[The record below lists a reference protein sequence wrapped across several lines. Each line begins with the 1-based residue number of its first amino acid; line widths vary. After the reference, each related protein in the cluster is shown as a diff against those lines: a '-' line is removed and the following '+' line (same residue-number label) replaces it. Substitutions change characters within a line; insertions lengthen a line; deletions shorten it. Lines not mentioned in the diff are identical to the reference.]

1 MMTPSRGGLLNRLV
15 LAGAAGMAVAVIVV
29 ALLALASSERA
40 AAGRRVGRDWRA
52 ASASELLE
60 RHVVDLETGLRGFV
74 PTGDRLFLAPW
85 TAARAAIPQDFAAL
99 RRLTAG
105 QGAQQARLDGIRRA
119 VSAYVGG
126 YAAPALRRR
135 RPVTGVQLDAFNR
148 RGKVLVDSLRAR
160 FDAFDRAEALLLQ
173 RAQSDW
179 TAKQRVFDL
188 ILAGAA
194 FVLLAGLLCLLV
206 YVARV
211 VVAPVRRAIAACV
224 ALGAGE
230 HTFLVP
236 EGAPELRAL
245 SDAFNEMA
253 ERLEQRQAALGEAEE
268 RQRLLLASLPGTLV
282 AMYDGELSCLL
293 LDGPLLREGGIEAAD
308 LIGRSLYET
317 IPTEQAEQLEPC
329 IRRALEG
336 EDASLRH
343 TSSLSGRT
351 YEYDI
356 APLRLADDTIAAAF
370 LVARDITARVDG
382 ERALRDRER
391 MLADSQAVAHVGSW
405 EWDVSGEQM
414 VWSDELCRIAG
425 KPVGF
430 FPTVSEFMA
439 IVHPDDRGR
448 LHSQVENVRDGA
460 GSASEYRIV
469 RPGGEIRHVRTSRF
483 ARVDGTGE
491 VVSVFGTTQDVT
503 ERVEHERELRRL
515 AGIVEQAAEA
525 IISKDSNGRITEWNA
540 GAERLYGYTAEEA
553 IGQPVAML
561 VPDERAGEDRM
572 LLARALAGDTVEQ
585 FWTRRRRK
593 DGALVDVSITV
604 SPLLGAGGRPTGAA
618 VIARDVTARREAE
631 RAQEVALAQLAEAQR
646 IAQVGSWAWNLR
658 TGESEWSEQMYRVFD
673 RDRDRGPL
681 PPSEFLDHVYAEDRE
696 GVADQFRGAREGAR
710 EFALDFR
717 ILAEDGAERV
727 VHAIGQQDQA
737 SPDVFRGTVQDVTAL
752 RRAELELTETKHRL
766 ELIVENLAGSSLI
779 VYDRELRLVSCEGPL
794 FAHVNLDELLGRS
807 LHEVAGKDTV
817 GMMVPRLKRA
827 FEGETSTA
835 VLDADRDGRT
845 LAMHFAPYR
854 LSDGRI
860 EGALV
865 HWQDISPL
873 RAAQE
878 ALHEAEERFGRAFE
892 DAPIGMAL
900 LGLDG
905 QWLRVNAAMCEIT
918 GYRERDLLELDFQT
932 LTHPEDTDGSVGS
945 MHQMLAGTIR
955 NFHTEKRY
963 IHSSGRSIWV
973 NLSVS
978 LVRDDSGKPLYFV
991 SQVENI
997 TERKASEQ
1005 KLTQARAEIDRFFGI
1020 SLDGLVIAD
1029 TEGRLVRVNPAFARI
1044 LGYEPQE
1051 LIGLSLV
1058 DFVHPD
1064 DVLATLASYE
1074 RETSG
1079 QAPLDV
1085 EKRYRRKNGSYRW
1098 LRWSASA
1105 FEDGYVYATAHDI
1118 TDRRQME
1125 DELRASRENAVAASR
1140 AKSEF
1145 VANMSHEIRT
1155 PLNGVVSMAELLLDT
1170 QLSAEQREYA
1180 QVTVTSAH
1188 ALMAV
1193 IDDIL
1198 DFSKIEAG
1206 KLEILEEDYELERV
1220 VDEVCQIIGV
1230 RANEKK
1236 LELACVIDP
1245 SLPAMLRGDATR
1257 VRQVLMNLAGNAVKF
1272 TPTGEVLMHASR
1284 TGGPDGKRL
1293 RLEVTDTGIGI
1304 ESDRLASLFQPFSQ
1318 ADASTTRRF
1327 GGTGLGLSI
1336 SKQLAELMGGTISA
1350 HSLPG
1355 KGSTFWVELPLR
1367 PGGATSTEPATRGDL
1382 TGVRV
1387 LIVDDNETNRRVLEQ
1402 QTARMGMS
1410 PTSAP
1415 NGREALE
1422 LLRGAAEAGRPFE
1435 VGLIDEAMPEMDGLA
1450 LARHIRDTPQLRT
1463 TRLTML
1469 SSGAPPTTGA
1479 HEAGLE
1485 AILIKPVTQSR
1496 LRDQLTRI
1504 LGATPSRQSPIL
1516 GLVPAPR
1523 AGSTAKTER
1532 GRILV
1537 AEDNEINQ
1545 LAATRMLSR
1554 LGFQVDIAHDGAEAV
1569 EFSGRVQYRA
1579 IFMDCQMP
1587 ELDGYEA
1594 TALIRQREGVAHHT
1608 PIVALTA
1615 NTIAGERER
1624 CLAVGM
1630 DHYLAKPLRFAQLAS
1645 LCERILSDSARS
1657 PSPSTTPPPG
1667 TTHTVF
1673 DPSLVHEAVGTE
1685 HAAAVLTIFLEQQD
1699 ACLSEL
1705 DDAIAGNDREHAG
1718 RLAHKLKGSAAVIG
1732 AHDIAEICQE
1742 ICTRSSTTD
1751 ADLEKA
1757 HAALRATSAN
1767 TAAAIRAHI
1776 DRLAPAA

>member
-1 MMTPSRGGLLNRLV
+1 MTPTRGGLFFRFA
-15 LAGAAGMAVAVIVV
+15 LAGAAGTTVAVIVV

-40 AAGRRVGRDWRA
+40 AAGRRVGRDSSA
-52 ASASELLE
+52 ASASQLLE

-74 PTGDRLFLAPW
+74 PTGDRLFLMPW
-85 TAARAAIPQDFAAL
+85 MAARTAIPQDFAQL
-99 RRLTAG
+99 QRLTAG
-105 QGAQQARLDGIRRA
+105 QSVQRARLDGIRSA
-119 VSAYVGG
+119 LSAYIAD
-126 YAAPALRRR
+126 YAAPALRRGQR
-135 RPVTGVQLDAFNR
+135 MTGEQLDAFTW
-148 RGKVLVDSLRAR
+148 RGKLLVDGLRAR
-160 FDAFDRAEALLLQ
+160 FAAFDQAESDLLK

-179 TAKQRVFDL
+179 TAERHRFDL

-194 FVLLAGLLCLLV
+194 FLLLAGLMYLLA

-211 VVAPVRRAIAACV
+211 VVAPVRRVIEACV

-230 HTFLVP
+230 RTVLIP
-236 EGAPELRAL
+236 EGAPEFRAL

-253 ERLEQRQAALGEAEE
+253 ARLEQRRAALAEVEE
-268 RQRLLLASLPGTLV
+268 RERLLLASLPGTVV
-282 AMYDGELSCLL
+282 AIYDRELSCLL
-293 LDGPLLREGGIEAAD
+293 LDGPVLREGGIDSTD

-317 IPTEQAEQLEPC
+317 LPSEQAEQLEPC
-329 IRRALEG
+329 IRRALDG
-336 EDASLRH
+336 EAASLQH
-343 TSSLSGRT
+343 TSSLSGHT
-351 YEYDI
+351 CEYDI
-356 APLRLADDTIAAAF
+356 APLRLADDTIDAAF
-370 LVARDITARVDG
+370 LIGHDITARLDS
-382 ERALRDRER
+382 ERAQRERER
-391 MLADSQAVAHVGSW
+391 MFADSQAVAHVGSW
-405 EWDVSGEQM
+405 EWDVRCDRM
-414 VWSDELCRIAG
+414 VWSDELCRISG
-425 KPVGF
+425 KPIGSS
-430 FPTVSEFMA
+430 PTVSEFMA
-439 IVHPDDRGR
+439 MVHPDDRDR
-448 LHSQVENVRDGA
+448 LHARVEDVRDGT
-460 GSASEYRIV
+460 GSESEYRIV
-469 RPGGEIRHVRTSRF
+469 RPDGQIRHVRTSRF
-483 ARVDGTGE
+483 ARPDETGG

-503 ERVEHERELRRL
+503 ERVEHDRELRRL
-515 AGIVEQAAEA
+515 ARIVEQAAEA
-525 IISKDSNGRITEWNA
+525 IISKDSNGLITGWNA
-540 GAERLYGYTAEEA
+540 GAGRLYGYTTEEA
-553 IGQPVAML
+553 VGQPMAML
-561 VPDERAGEDRM
+561 VPNDRAGEDRM
-572 LLARALAGDTVEQ
+572 LLARALAGETIEQ

-604 SPLLGAGGRPTGAA
+604 SPLLDASGRSSGAA

-631 RAQEVALAQLAEAQR
+631 RAREAALAQLAEAQR
-646 IAQVGSWAWNLR
+646 IAQIGSWAWNLR
-658 TGESEWSEQMYRVFD
+658 TGESEWSNQMYRVFG

-681 PPSEFLDHVYAEDRE
+681 SPSEFLDHVHAEDRAH
-696 GVADQFRGAREGAR
+696 VADQYQGARDGTR
-710 EFALDFR
+710 EFAIDFR
-717 ILAEDGAERV
+717 ILAEDGAERI
-727 VHAIGQQDQA
+727 VHAIGHQDQA
-737 SPDVFRGTVQDVTAL
+737 SSEVFRGTVQDVTAL
-752 RRAELELTETKHRL
+752 RRAELELIETKQRL
-766 ELIVENLAGSSLI
+766 ELVVENLAGSSLV

-794 FAHVNLDELLGRS
+794 FAHVNLDDVIGRT
-807 LHEVAGKDTV
+807 LHEIARKETVA
-817 GMMVPRLKRA
+817 MMVPRLERA
-827 FEGETSTA
+827 FDGETSTA

-873 RAAQE
+873 RAAEE

-900 LGLDG
+900 VGLDG
-905 QWLRVNAAMCEIT
+905 QWLRVNAALCEIT
-918 GYRERDLLELDFQT
+918 GYREHELLELDFQT
-932 LTHPEDTDGSVGS
+932 LTHPEDAAMSVES
-945 MHQMLAGTIR
+945 MHDMLAGTIR

-978 LVRDDSGKPLYFV
+978 LVRDDAGKPLYFV
-991 SQVENI
+991 SEIENI

-1005 KLTQARAEIDRFFGI
+1005 KLAQARAEIDRFFAI

-1029 TEGRLVRVNPAFARI
+1029 YEGRLVRVNPAFARF
-1044 LGYEPQE
+1044 LGYEPDE
-1051 LIGLSLV
+1051 LAGSSLI

-1064 DVLATLASYE
+1064 DVLATFAGYE
-1074 RETSG
+1074 RDAAG
-1079 QAPLDV
+1079 QAALDV
-1085 EKRYRRKNGSYRW
+1085 EKRYRCKDGSYRW

-1105 FEDGYVYATAHDI
+1105 FESGSVYATAHDI

-1170 QLSAEQREYA
+1170 ALSAEQREYA
-1180 QVTVTSAH
+1180 QVAGTSAY

-1220 VDEVCQIIGV
+1220 VDEVAQIVGV
-1230 RANEKK
+1230 RAHEKK
-1236 LELACVIDP
+1236 LELACSIDP
-1245 SLPAMLRGDATR
+1245 SLPPMLRGDATR

-1272 TPTGEVLMHASR
+1272 TPAGEVVIRARR
-1284 TGGPDGKRL
+1284 TGGPEGKRL

-1304 ESDRLASLFQPFSQ
+1304 ESDRLASLFQPFAQ

-1336 SKQLAELMGGTISA
+1336 SKQLAELMGGTIGA

-1355 KGSTFWVELPLR
+1355 EGSSFWVELPLR
-1367 PGGATSTEPATRGDL
+1367 PAGATSAEPATRGDL

-1402 QTARMGMS
+1402 QTARMGIS

-1415 NGREALE
+1415 SGRDALE
-1422 LLRGAAEAGRPFE
+1422 LLRAAAEAGRPFE
-1435 VGLIDEAMPEMDGLA
+1435 AALIDEAMPEMDGLA
-1450 LARHIRDTPQLRT
+1450 LARHIRETPQLRS
-1463 TRLTML
+1463 TRLIML

-1479 HEAGLE
+1479 QEAGLE

-1496 LRDQLTRI
+1496 LREQLTRI
-1504 LGATPSRQSPIL
+1504 LGATPSRQPAIL
-1516 GLVPAPR
+1516 GPVPAPR
-1523 AGSTAKTER
+1523 AGSTSETER

-1545 LAATRMLSR
+1545 LAVTRMLSR
-1554 LGFQVDIAHDGAEAV
+1554 LGFQVDIAHDGQEAIAL
-1569 EFSGRVQYRA
+1569 SGRVQYRA

-1594 TALIRQREGVAHHT
+1594 TILIREREGVGHRT

-1615 NTIAGERER
+1615 STIAGERER
-1624 CLAVGM
+1624 CFAVGM

-1645 LCERILSDSARS
+1645 LCERILSDSALA
-1657 PSPSTTPPPG
+1657 PSPSAGPRPDTM
-1667 TTHTVF
+1667 HTAF
-1673 DPSLVHEAVGTE
+1673 DPSLVDEAVGTE
-1685 HAAAVLTIFLEQQD
+1685 HAAAVLTVFLDHQD
-1699 ACLSEL
+1699 VCLSEL
-1705 DDAIAGNDREHAG
+1705 SEAVASNDRVGVG

-1732 AHDIAEICQE
+1732 AHDIAEMCQE
-1742 ICTRSSTTD
+1742 ICTRSATTD
-1751 ADLEKA
+1751 ADLEIP
-1757 HAALRATSAN
+1757 HAALRATRAE

-1776 DRLAPAA
+1776 DALTPAA